1 MNVYISKAAKFM
13 PNNPVNND
21 EMEDYLGMIDGKPS
35 KARTLILSRNGIK
48 QRYYALDKN
57 GNVTHSNAQMAANAI
72 RGLLDDS
79 FTLDDIDVLSC
90 GTASPEQIMPSH
102 GVMVHGELGGSRNI
116 EVVSFAGSCCA
127 GVDALKYACMAV
139 QIDPSIKAVASASER
154 LSAWM
159 RASYFQKE
167 SELLSQLDKRPMLA
181 FQKDF
186 LRWMLSDG
194 AYALL
199 IQSKP
204 SQTQLSLRVDW
215 IEITS
220 FAHRV
225 KTCMYA
231 GGEKDSE
238 GDLRGWASFP
248 ENEWLDQSL
257 FALKQDIQLLSE
269 NIVQLGAEFLQQL
282 GKKHGFTSDDVDW
295 FLPHLSSMFFK
306 DKILESSSAVGF
318 LFPEEKWFYN
328 LPYVGNI
335 ASASGFAMLEEL
347 MSSGKLKAGQK
358 ILMMIPESARFSYCY
373 CMLTVCEPK

>member
-1 MNVYISKAAKFM
+1 MNAYISKAAKFM
-13 PNNPVNND
+13 PNNPVSND

-72 RGLLDDS
+72 RGLLDES

-102 GVMVHGELGGSRNI
+102 GVMVHGELGGSRNM

-139 QIDPSIKAVASASER
+139 QIDPSVNAVASASER

-167 SELLSQLDKRPMLA
+167 SEKFSQLEKRPMLA

-231 GGEKDSE
+231 GGEKDAE
-238 GDLRGWASFP
+238 GNLHGWASFP
-248 ENEWLDQSL
+248 ENEWLNQSIITHSQVNQFL
-257 FALKQDIQLLSE
+257 
-269 NIVQLGAEFLQQL
+269 NIIE
-282 GKKHGFTSDDVDW
+282 
-295 FLPHLSSMFFK
+295 
-306 DKILESSSAVGF
+306 
-318 LFPEEKWFYN
+318 
-328 LPYVGNI
+328 
-335 ASASGFAMLEEL
+335 
-347 MSSGKLKAGQK
+347 
-358 ILMMIPESARFSYCY
+358 
-373 CMLTVCEPK
+373 

>member
-1 MNVYISKAAKFM
+1 M
-13 PNNPVNND
+13 PNNPVCND

-72 RGLLDDS
+72 RGLLDED

-139 QIDPSIKAVASASER
+139 QLDPSIKAVASASER

-306 DKILESSSAVGF
+306 DKILEASSAAGF

-347 MSSGKLKAGQK
+347 MCSGKLKAGQK